1 MDYDR
6 KSTVS
11 SFYGARRSTDVLN
24 ANPPATGRGGQYAAP
39 STRPRVDSASSF
51 YADRQSRPSHDVLSH
66 QGQSAGYNASSFF
79 DVGRQ
84 EPVKGGADEQEEE
97 EEEEGGEP
105 QADSWDIYADFNN
118 VGPRYS
124 TAFGV
129 GQRQTQDSNYH
140 QLPSS
145 IPKAAPKSEVDVES
159 ALGPVELVTVP
170 ALGPEWQRSELKS
183 MTKSG
188 KREIKGAERKA
199 KWKAWNRGDIGL
211 FGTKWFTK
219 KFLVFSVFG
228 LCVLIGIT
236 LAITI
241 PRVPAITF
249 SGSSALTQESGS
261 FNNSIPTEFSRSPAN
276 FSFPAYANV
285 QVDTTSNIIPI
296 TFNSVGA
303 EVWYTSTSM
312 QVATGYFGKKTLPAK
327 SFPVIQ
333 IPLNFSYVAT
343 NDSDPTWVA
352 WYDACR
358 NSAIDQNGV
367 RPGVNFE
374 LILTMDIAGLPKT
387 QTASAQ
393 AANADCPFELPVN
406 SQ

>member
-11 SFYGARRSTDVLN
+11 SFYGARRSTDILN
-24 ANPPATGRGGQYAAP
+24 ANPPSTDRRGQYAAP
-39 STRPRVDSASSF
+39 SARPRVDSASSF
-51 YADRQSRPSHDVLSH
+51 YADRQSRASHDLLNQH
-66 QGQSAGYNASSFF
+66 GQSAGYNASSFF
-79 DVGRQ
+79 DAGRQ
-84 EPVKGGADEQEEE
+84 EPVKGGVDEEE
-97 EEEEGGEP
+97 VVEAEP

-124 TAFGV
+124 TAFGI
-129 GQRQTQDSNYH
+129 GQRQAQDSSYH
-140 QLPSS
+140 QIPSS
-145 IPKAAPKSEVDVES
+145 TPAIAPKSETDVES
-159 ALGPVELVTVP
+159 TLTPVELVTVP

-188 KREIKGAERKA
+188 KRELKGVERKA
-199 KWKAWNRGDIGL
+199 KWKAWNRGEIGL

-219 KFLVFSVFG
+219 KFLVFFVFG

-241 PRVPAITF
+241 PRVPGITF
-249 SGSSALTQESGS
+249 SGSSPLTQVSGS
-261 FNNSIPTEFSRSPAN
+261 FNDSIPIEFSRSPAN

-285 QVDTTSNIIPI
+285 QVDTTGNIIPL
-296 TFNSVGA
+296 TFNSIDA
-303 EVWYTSTSM
+303 QVWYSSTNM

-343 NDSDPTWVA
+343 NDTDPTWVA
-352 WYDACR
+352 WYDACK
-358 NSAIDQNGV
+358 NAATDPNGV
-367 RPGVNFE
+367 QPGINFE
-374 LILTMDIAGLPKT
+374 LILNMDIAGLPT
-387 QTASAQ
+387 SQSASAQ
-393 AANADCPFELPVN
+393 AANAACPFQLPVN

>member
-11 SFYGARRSTDVLN
+11 SFYGARRSTDILN
-24 ANPPATGRGGQYAAP
+24 TNPPTTGRGGQYAVP

-51 YADRQSRPSHDVLSH
+51 YADRQSRTSHDLLNH
-66 QGQSAGYNASSFF
+66 PGQSAGYNASSFF

-84 EPVKGGADEQEEE
+84 EPVKGGADEEEE
-97 EEEEGGEP
+97 EEEAQP

-124 TAFGV
+124 TAFGI
-129 GQRQTQDSNYH
+129 GQRQTQDSSYH

-145 IPKAAPKSEVDVES
+145 TPLVAPKSETDAES
-159 ALGPVELVTVP
+159 ALAPVELVTVP

-183 MTKSG
+183 MTKAG
-188 KREIKGAERKA
+188 KRELKGKERKA
-199 KWKAWNRGDIGL
+199 KWKAWNHGDIGL

-228 LCVLIGIT
+228 LCVLIGIV

-241 PRVPAITF
+241 PRVPGISF
-249 SGSSALTQESGS
+249 GGSSPLTQLSGS
-261 FNNSIPTEFSRSPAN
+261 FNDSIPTEFTRSPAN

-285 QVDTTSNIIPI
+285 QVDTSSNIIPL
-296 TFNSVGA
+296 TFNSIDA

-343 NDSDPTWVA
+343 NDTDPTWVA
-352 WYDACR
+352 WYNACK
-358 NSAIDQNGV
+358 NAATDQNGV

-374 LILTMDIAGLPKT
+374 LILKMDIAGLPTT
-387 QTASAQ
+387 QTASTQ
-393 AANADCPFELPVN
+393 AANAGCPFELPVN